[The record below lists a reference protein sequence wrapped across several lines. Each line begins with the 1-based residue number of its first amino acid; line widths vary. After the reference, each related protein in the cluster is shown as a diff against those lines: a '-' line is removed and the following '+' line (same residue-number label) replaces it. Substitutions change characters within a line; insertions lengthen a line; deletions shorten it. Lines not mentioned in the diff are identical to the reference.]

1 MMGTPIELGKL
12 FGVQVRVELTVLLVA
27 GLFIFTGLGNNPTT
41 QDLLNQTTFVILL
54 FVSIFLHEMGH
65 AAGAWLFGI
74 RTIDVTLSFFG
85 GYARLDP
92 PPRRALEDIVVSFAG
107 PATNLAIGGVLYLW
121 LYGGGFTSLSENTWI
136 ILARVMQA
144 NIFLGLL
151 NLLPG
156 HPLDG
161 GHIAR
166 AVLGMFLPMPTA
178 RLIVGYIGV
187 AVGFL
192 FIGLELTGGGF
203 GYGIMVGLLLILV
216 ASQEIQAARSSRF

>member
-1 MMGTPIELGKL
+1 MGTPIELGRL
-12 FGVQVRVELTVLLVA
+12 FGVPVRVELTVLLIA
-27 GLFIFTGLGNNPTT
+27 AIFIVMGVGENPTG
-41 QDLLNQTTFVILL
+41 QDLLNQTTYVILL

-65 AAGAWLFGI
+65 AFGAWLFGI
-74 RTIDVTLSFFG
+74 RTVDVTLSFFG

-107 PATNLAIGGVLYLW
+107 PATNLAIGGVLYFW
-121 LYGGGFTSLSENTWI
+121 LYGSGFSSLSDNTWQ
-136 ILARVMQA
+136 ILARVMYA

-166 AVLGMFLPMPTA
+166 AVLGMFLPMTTA

-192 FIGLELTGGGF
+192 FIGLDLTGGF
-203 GYGIMVGLLLILV
+203 GYGLMIGLLLVLV
-216 ASQEIQAARSSRF
+216 ATQEIQAARSSRF

>member
-1 MMGTPIELGKL
+1 MGTPIELGKL
-12 FGVQVRVELTVLLVA
+12 FGVPVRVELTVLLIA
-27 GLFIFTGLGNNPTT
+27 ALFIFMGVGNNPTG
-41 QDLLNQTTFVILL
+41 QALLNQTTFVILL

-74 RTIDVTLSFFG
+74 RTVDVTLSFFG

-92 PPRRALEDIVVSFAG
+92 PPRRAIEDIVVSFAG
-107 PATNLAIGGVLYLW
+107 PATNLAIGGLLYFW
-121 LYGGGFTSLSENTWI
+121 LYGSGFTSLSENTWI

-144 NIFLGLL
+144 NLFLGLL

-166 AVLGMFLPMPTA
+166 AVLGMFLPMTTA

-203 GYGIMVGLLLILV
+203 GYGIMIGLLLVLV

>member
-1 MMGTPIELGKL
+1 MGTPIELGRL
-12 FGVQVRVELTVLLVA
+12 FGVPVRVEVTVLLIA
-27 GLFIFTGLGNNPTT
+27 ALFIFMGVGDNPTG
-41 QDLLNQTTFVILL
+41 QELLNQTTFVILL

-65 AAGAWLFGI
+65 AFGAWLFGI
-74 RTIDVTLSFFG
+74 RTVDVTLSFFG

-92 PPRRALEDIVVSFAG
+92 PPRRAVEDIVVSFAG
-107 PATNLAIGGVLYLW
+107 PATNLAIAGLLYLW
-121 LYGGGFTSLSENTWI
+121 LYNGGLTGLSDHTWV

-144 NIFLGLL
+144 NLFLGLL

-166 AVLGMFLPMPTA
+166 AVLGMFLPMTTA

-192 FIGLELTGGGF
+192 FIGLDLTGGF
-203 GYGIMVGLLLILV
+203 GYGLMIGLLLVLV

>member
-1 MMGTPIELGKL
+1 MGTPLDLGRL
-12 FGVQVRVELTVLLVA
+12 FGIQVRVDLTVLFIA
-27 GLFIFTGLGNNPTT
+27 ALFIFMGLGKDPSL
-41 QDLLNQTTFVILL
+41 QSVINQATFVVLL

-65 AAGAWLFGI
+65 AAGAALFGI
-74 RTIDVTLSFFG
+74 KTLDVTLTFFG
-85 GYARLDP
+85 GLARLAT
-92 PPRRALEDIVVSFAG
+92 PPRRAIEDIVISFAG
-107 PATNLAIGGVLYLW
+107 PATNLAIGGLLYLW
-121 LYGGGFTSLSENTWI
+121 LYSSASSGLAEHTWI
-136 ILARVMQA
+136 ILARVSDA
-144 NIFLGLL
+144 NLFLGVL

-166 AVLGMFLPMPTA
+166 AVLGMFLPLPTA

-192 FIGLELTGGGF
+192 FIGLDLSGGF
-203 GYGIMVGLLLILV
+203 GYGLFIGLLLVLV

>member
-1 MMGTPIELGKL
+1 MGTPIELGRL
-12 FGVQVRVELTVLLVA
+12 FGVQVRVELTVLIIA
-27 GLFIFTGLGNNPTT
+27 ALFIFMGVGNNPTA

-65 AAGAWLFGI
+65 AFGAWLFGI

-92 PPRRALEDIVVSFAG
+92 PPRRAFEDIVVSFSG
-107 PATNLAIGGVLYLW
+107 PAANLAIAGLLYIW
-121 LYGGGFTSLSENTWI
+121 LYNGGAAQNLSEHTWI

-144 NIFLGLL
+144 NLFLGLL

-161 GHIAR
+161 
-166 AVLGMFLPMPTA
+166 AVRRRG
-178 RLIVGYIGV
+178 R
-187 AVGFL
+187 
-192 FIGLELTGGGF
+192 
-203 GYGIMVGLLLILV
+203 
-216 ASQEIQAARSSRF
+216 

>member
-1 MMGTPIELGKL
+1 MGTPIELGKL
-12 FGVQVRVELTVLLVA
+12 FGVPVRVELTVLLIA
-27 GLFIFTGLGNNPTT
+27 ALFIFMGVGNNPTG
-41 QDLLNQTTFVILL
+41 QALLNQTTFVILL

-74 RTIDVTLSFFG
+74 RTVDVTLSFFG

-92 PPRRALEDIVVSFAG
+92 PPRRAIEDIVVSFAG
-107 PATNLAIGGVLYLW
+107 PATNLAIGGLLYFW
-121 LYGGGFTSLSENTWI
+121 LYGSGFTSLSENSWI

-144 NIFLGLL
+144 NLFLGLL

-166 AVLGMFLPMPTA
+166 AVLGMFLPMTTA

-203 GYGIMVGLLLILV
+203 GYGIMIGLLLVLV

>member
-1 MMGTPIELGKL
+1 MGTPIELGRL
-12 FGVQVRVELTVLLVA
+12 FGVQVRVELTVLIVA
-27 GLFIFTGLGNNPTT
+27 GIFIVMGVGDNPTG

-92 PPRRALEDIVVSFAG
+92 PPRRAVEDIVVSFAG
-107 PATNLAIGGVLYLW
+107 PATNLGIAGLLYLW
-121 LYGGGFTSLSENTWI
+121 LYNGGHTSLSEQTWI

-144 NIFLGLL
+144 NLFLGLL

-166 AVLGMFLPMPTA
+166 AVLGMFLPMTTA

-192 FIGLELTGGGF
+192 FIGLDLTGGF
-203 GYGIMVGLLLILV
+203 GYGLMIGLLLVLV
-216 ASQEIQAARSSRF
+216 ATQEIQAARSSRF

>member
-1 MMGTPIELGKL
+1 MGTPIELGRL
-12 FGVQVRVELTVLLVA
+12 FGVPVRVELTVLLIA
-27 GLFIFTGLGNNPTT
+27 AIFIVMGVGENPTG
-41 QDLLNQTTFVILL
+41 QDLLNQTTYVILL

-65 AAGAWLFGI
+65 AFGAWLFGI
-74 RTIDVTLSFFG
+74 RTVDVTLSFFG

-107 PATNLAIGGVLYLW
+107 PATNLAIGGLLYFW
-121 LYGGGFTSLSENTWI
+121 LYGSGFSSLSDNTWQ
-136 ILARVMQA
+136 ILARVMYA

-166 AVLGMFLPMPTA
+166 AVLGMFLPMTTA

-192 FIGLELTGGGF
+192 FIGLDLTGGF
-203 GYGIMVGLLLILV
+203 GYGLMIGLLLVLV
-216 ASQEIQAARSSRF
+216 ATQEIQAARSSRF

>member
-1 MMGTPIELGKL
+1 MGTPIELGRL
-12 FGVQVRVELTVLLVA
+12 FGVQVRVELTVLIVA
-27 GLFIFTGLGNNPTT
+27 GIFIVMGVGDNPTGR
-41 QDLLNQTTFVILL
+41 DLLNQTTFVILL

-65 AAGAWLFGI
+65 AFGAWLFGI

-92 PPRRALEDIVVSFAG
+92 PPRRAVEDIVVSFAG
-107 PATNLAIGGVLYLW
+107 PATNLAIAGTLYLW
-121 LYGGGFTSLSENTWI
+121 LYNGGFTSLSEHTWV

-144 NIFLGLL
+144 NLFLGLL

-166 AVLGMFLPMPTA
+166 AVLGMFLPMTTA

-192 FIGLELTGGGF
+192 FIGLDLTGGF
-203 GYGIMVGLLLILV
+203 GYGLMIGLLLVLV
-216 ASQEIQAARSSRF
+216 ATQEIQAARSSRF

>member
-1 MMGTPIELGKL
+1 MGTPIELGRL
-12 FGVQVRVELTVLLVA
+12 FGVPVRVELTVLLIA
-27 GLFIFTGLGNNPTT
+27 ALFIFMGVGDNPTG
-41 QDLLNQTTFVILL
+41 QELLNQTTFVILL

-65 AAGAWLFGI
+65 AFGAWLFGI
-74 RTIDVTLSFFG
+74 RTVDVTLSFFG

-92 PPRRALEDIVVSFAG
+92 PPRRAVEDIVVSFAG
-107 PATNLAIGGVLYLW
+107 PATNLAIAGLLYLW
-121 LYGGGFTSLSENTWI
+121 LYNGGLTGLSDHTWV

-144 NIFLGLL
+144 NLFLGLL

-166 AVLGMFLPMPTA
+166 AVLGMFLPMTTA

-192 FIGLELTGGGF
+192 FIGLDLTGGF
-203 GYGIMVGLLLILV
+203 GYGLMIGLLLVLV

>member
-1 MMGTPIELGKL
+1 MGGTPIDLGRM
-12 FGVQVRVELTVLLVA
+12 FGVQVRVELSVLLIA
-27 GLFIFTGLGNNPTT
+27 AIFVVTGLGNNPSAR
-41 QDLLNQTTFVILL
+41 DVLDQTTFVILL

-65 AAGAWLFGI
+65 AFGAWLFGI
-74 RTIDVTLSFFG
+74 RTLDVTLAFFG

-92 PPRRALEDIVVSFAG
+92 APRGPLQDIVVSFAG
-107 PATNLAIGGVLYLW
+107 PATNLLIAGLLYLW
-121 LYGGGFTSLSENTWI
+121 LNSDAGQEQSDHTWL
-136 ILARVMQA
+136 ILYRVMYA
-144 NIFLGLL
+144 NFVLGVL

-166 AVLGMFLPMPTA
+166 AFLSMFLPSTTA

-192 FIGLELTGGGF
+192 FIGLDLSGGW
-203 GYGIMVGLLLILV
+203 GYGLMVGILLVYV
-216 ASQEIQAARSSRF
+216 ASMEIQAANSSRS

>member
-1 MMGTPIELGKL
+1 MGTPIELGRL
-12 FGVQVRVELTVLLVA
+12 FGVQVRVELTVLIIA
-27 GLFIFTGLGNNPTT
+27 ALFIFMGVGNNPTA

-65 AAGAWLFGI
+65 AFGAWLFGI

-92 PPRRALEDIVVSFAG
+92 PPRGAFEDIVVSFAG
-107 PATNLAIGGVLYLW
+107 PAANLAIAGLLYIW
-121 LYGGGFTSLSENTWI
+121 LYNGGAAQNLSEHTWI

-144 NIFLGLL
+144 NLFLGLL

-166 AVLGMFLPMPTA
+166 AVLSMFLPMTTA

-192 FIGLELTGGGF
+192 FIGLDLTGGFGF
-203 GYGIMVGLLLILV
+203 GLFIGLLLVLV

>member
-1 MMGTPIELGKL
+1 MGTPIELGRL
-12 FGVQVRVELTVLLVA
+12 FGVQVRVELTVLIVA
-27 GLFIFTGLGNNPTT
+27 ALFIFMGVGSNPTA
-41 QDLLNQTTFVILL
+41 QALLDQTTFVILL

-65 AAGAWLFGI
+65 AFGAWLFGI

-92 PPRRALEDIVVSFAG
+92 PPRRAFEDIVVSFAG
-107 PATNLAIGGVLYLW
+107 PATNLAIGGLLYLW
-121 LYGGGFTSLSENTWI
+121 LYGGGAQSLSEHTWI

-144 NIFLGLL
+144 NLFLGVL

-166 AVLGMFLPMPTA
+166 AVLGTFLPATTA

-192 FIGLELTGGGF
+192 FIGLDLTGGF
-203 GYGIMVGLLLILV
+203 GYGLFIGLLLVLV

>member
-1 MMGTPIELGKL
+1 MGTPIELGKL
-12 FGVQVRVELTVLLVA
+12 FGVPVRVELTVLLIA
-27 GLFIFTGLGNNPTT
+27 AIFIVMGVGDNPTG
-41 QDLLNQTTFVILL
+41 QDLLNQTTYVILL

-74 RTIDVTLSFFG
+74 RTVDVTLSFFG

-107 PATNLAIGGVLYLW
+107 PATNLAIGGLLYFW
-121 LYGGGFTSLSENTWI
+121 LYGSGLTGLPENTWI

-166 AVLGMFLPMPTA
+166 AVLGMFLPMTTA

-192 FIGLELTGGGF
+192 FIGLDLTGGF
-203 GYGIMVGLLLILV
+203 GYGLMIGLLLVLV
-216 ASQEIQAARSSRF
+216 ATQEIQAARSSRF